1 MNSTDPP
8 DPAMLEKLNKQIEG
22 FMGWSW
28 GEHRRNNRFA
38 TVVVVL
44 GIVLGIAVTA
54 AGFLG
59 YGVAAGLIGLAVTL
73 FIGLQN
79 AFNFSEKADF
89 YRIVHV
95 EAKVLRDQ
103 TVYKVRSQGDLERL
117 VDTLTTLR
125 RYAAQRIP
133 KGRGIE
139 VVKEI
144 YSSLPLGT
152 HSPG

>member
-1 MNSTDPP
+1 MSPNDPP
-8 DPAMLEKLNKQIEG
+8 DLASLEKLKKQMEG
-22 FMGWSW
+22 FVGWSW
-28 GEHRRNNRFA
+28 GEHHRNNRFA
-38 TVVVVL
+38 TLVVVF
-44 GIVLGIAVTA
+44 GIVLGVAVTA

-59 YGVAAGLIGLAVTL
+59 YGVAAGLIGLVITL
-73 FIGLQN
+73 FVGLQN

-95 EAKVLRDQ
+95 EAKVLRDNAA
-103 TVYKVRSQGDLERL
+103 YKVRSQADLERL
-117 VDTLTTLR
+117 VDALSMLR
-125 RYAAQRIP
+125 KYAAQNIP

-144 YSSLPLGT
+144 YSSLPPGT